1 MLFETFVTS
10 ILVKLIHH
18 SDLYLHLSLLRSK
31 IQKIKSWTTL
41 SVRAS
46 GQKIKIKQKQLTS
59 QPLLGQYFPLIS
71 LERLLENRKKLLVF
85 KRHLGE
91 IGTVASFQWN
101 WEHNLSGRDQ
111 DRWNDSPFRICF
123 KGQLQ
128 VSHLLF
134 IFFIFIVSC
143 DKEIELQ
150 PVPHNDKVKFGA
162 EKNFNL

>member
-18 SDLYLHLSLLRSK
+18 SDLYQHLSLLRSK

-59 QPLLGQYFPLIS
+59 QPFLGQYFPLIL
-71 LERLLENRKKLLVF
+71 LEGLLENRKKLLVF

-91 IGTVASFQWN
+91 IGTVAISQF
-101 WEHNLSGRDQ
+101 SA
-111 DRWNDSPFRICF
+111 
-123 KGQLQ
+123 
-128 VSHLLF
+128 
-134 IFFIFIVSC
+134 
-143 DKEIELQ
+143 ELR
-150 PVPHNDKVKFGA
+150 A
-162 EKNFNL
+162 